1 MNLVN
6 FIFWAIIYRV
16 VYNFTLLHKMNWVA
30 VFISSHYTL
39 SYLTNSLLK
48 LEIVSAATKFIPN
61 RTSNQQLVVKIS
73 DKNSKA

>member
-1 MNLVN
+1 
-6 FIFWAIIYRV
+6 
-16 VYNFTLLHKMNWVA
+16 MNWVA

-48 LEIVSAATKFIPN
+48 LETVSAATKFIPN